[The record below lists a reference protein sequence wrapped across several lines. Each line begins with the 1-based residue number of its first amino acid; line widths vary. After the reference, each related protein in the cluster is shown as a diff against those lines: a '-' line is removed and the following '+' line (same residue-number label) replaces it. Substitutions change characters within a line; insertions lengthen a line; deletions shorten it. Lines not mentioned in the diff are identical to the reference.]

1 MSNTATVSLRGEH
14 WQVTPDAPLT
24 FGRASSCTICLDSED
39 PGISRFAGSVDHQGG
54 TWWLTN
60 RSTTRPLVVV
70 SPVGLRTVLEPGR
83 RLALDQP
90 LSVEVDGSVR
100 RHALLIDAAPDSD
113 SPPPAHSP
121 PSGGLETVG
130 TALTYRLADRQALT
144 ALFEGYL
151 LPFPR
156 YDPSPRSYAD
166 AADRLGWPKTTV
178 MKRIEYLRT
187 RLTKAGVPNLV
198 GDKALERLAE
208 HVLSTGAITK
218 EDLALLP

>member
-1 MSNTATVSLRGEH
+1 MLNTATVTLREEH
-14 WQVTPDAPLT
+14 WQVMPDVPLT
-24 FGRASSCTICLDSED
+24 FGRASSCTICLDPDD
-39 PGISRFAGSVDHQGG
+39 PGISRLAGSVDHQAG

-70 SPVGLRTVLEPGR
+70 SQLGLRTVLEPGR

-90 LSVEVDGSVR
+90 LTVEVEGSIR
-100 RHALLIDAAPDSD
+100 RHALLVDAPAEARPPAVDAAT
-113 SPPPAHSP
+113 A
-121 PSGGLETVG
+121 GGLETIG
-130 TALTYRLADRQALT
+130 ATLTYREADRQALA
-144 ALFEGYL
+144 ALLEGYL

-156 YDPSPRSYAD
+156 YDPRPRSYAD
-166 AADRLGWPKTTV
+166 AAERLGWPKTTV
-178 MKRIEYLRT
+178 MKRVEYLRT

-208 HVLSTGAITK
+208 HVLATGVITK